1 MSDTNEIYISENDF
15 RNRYQYSQKDLLGEG
30 GFAQVYKAFDKQ
42 FKEYVA
48 LKFFNKGE
56 EGKYDVLHEM
66 KDSRKFSHKN
76 IIRIHDA
83 FVVKFDHTW
92 GHSLVQVGILEY
104 ADG

>member
-1 MSDTNEIYISENDF
+1 MSDTSQIFISENDF
-15 RNRYQYSQKDLLGEG
+15 RNRYQYTPKDLLGEG

-76 IIRIHDA
+76 IIRID
-83 FVVKFDHTW
+83 
-92 GHSLVQVGILEY
+92 
-104 ADG
+104 